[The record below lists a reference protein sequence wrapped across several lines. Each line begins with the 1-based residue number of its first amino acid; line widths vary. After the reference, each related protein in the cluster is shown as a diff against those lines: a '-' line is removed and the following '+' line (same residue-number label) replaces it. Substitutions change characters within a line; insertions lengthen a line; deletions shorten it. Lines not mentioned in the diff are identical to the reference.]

1 MKMGNVSFGGT
12 AAIVTSVA
20 LIFGLDAA
28 TATKSTIVS
37 GLLIV
42 ALADN
47 LTDALSMH
55 VYQEAERR
63 LHSRDAFTATW
74 SNFATRLLLAL
85 TFVALVPSLAARQRG
100 HRFGGLGP
108 LAARGAHLG
117 PRPRAK
123 GQLRDRAGQALRR
136 GARGRPRQ
144 QRDRRFDHVEA
155 PLTITVGCRRA
166 GR

>member
-28 TATKSTIVS
+28 TATKSIIVS

-63 LHSRDAFTATW
+63 FQAREAFVATW
-74 SNFATRLLLAL
+74 SNFVTRLLLAL
-85 TFVALVPSLAARQRG
+85 TFVLLVLLLPLSSAVIASAAWGLSLLVALTWALARERKASFAVELGKHCGAALAVILASRGIGALITAR
-100 HRFGGLGP
+100 LP
-108 LAARGAHLG
+108 
-117 PRPRAK
+117 
-123 GQLRDRAGQALRR
+123 
-136 GARGRPRQ
+136 
-144 QRDRRFDHVEA
+144 
-155 PLTITVGCRRA
+155 
-166 GR
+166 

>member
-20 LIFGLDAA
+20 LVVGLDAA

-55 VYQEAERR
+55 VYQESERR
-63 LHSRDAFTATW
+63 LPSREAFLSTV
-74 SNFATRLLLAL
+74 SNFVARLLLSM
-85 TFVALVPSLAARQRG
+85 TFVLLVMVLPT
-100 HRFGGLGP
+100 
-108 LAARGAHLG
+108 RGAVIASAAWGFGL
-117 PRPRAK
+117 
-123 GQLRDRAGQALRR
+123 L
-136 GARGRPRQ
+136 
-144 QRDRRFDHVEA
+144 VV
-155 PLTITVGCRRA
+155 LTWA
-166 GR
+166 

>member
-28 TATKSTIVS
+28 TATKTTIVS

-55 VYQEAERR
+55 VYQESERR
-63 LHSRDAFTATW
+63 LESREAFIATW
-74 SNFATRLLLAL
+74 SNFVTRLLLAL
-85 TFVALVPSLAARQRG
+85 TFVLLVVLLPIAGAVIASAAWGLLLLIALTWALARERKARFSVELAKHLAAALAVILASRG
-100 HRFGGLGP
+100 I
-108 LAARGAHLG
+108 GAL
-117 PRPRAK
+117 
-123 GQLRDRAGQALRR
+123 
-136 GARGRPRQ
+136 
-144 QRDRRFDHVEA
+144 
-155 PLTITVGCRRA
+155 LTA
-166 GR
+166 SPP

>member
-1 MKMGNVSFGGT
+1 MKIGNVSFGGT

-55 VYQEAERR
+55 IYQESERQLPTR
-63 LHSRDAFTATW
+63 EAFVATV
-74 SNFATRLLLAL
+74 SNFVARLLLSM
-85 TFVALVPSLAARQRG
+85 TFVLLVVVLPTAAAVVASAAW
-100 HRFGGLGP
+100 GLG
-108 LAARGAHLG
+108 L
-117 PRPRAK
+117 
-123 GQLRDRAGQALRR
+123 
-136 GARGRPRQ
+136 
-144 QRDRRFDHVEA
+144 
-155 PLTITVGCRRA
+155 
-166 GR
+166 

>member
-1 MKMGNVSFGGT
+1 MKIANLSFGGT

-55 VYQEAERR
+55 VYEESKRR
-63 LHSRDAFTATW
+63 LPAREAFLATW
-74 SNFATRLLLAL
+74 SNFAARLAVAL
-85 TFVALVPSLAARQRG
+85 TFVLLVVLLPLASAVVASAIW
-100 HRFGGLGP
+100 GLGLLVALTWA
-108 LAARGAHLG
+108 LARERRVGFAAELAKHVAAALAVIVVARGIGILITA
-117 PRPRAK
+117 
-123 GQLRDRAGQALRR
+123 QL
-136 GARGRPRQ
+136 P
-144 QRDRRFDHVEA
+144 
-155 PLTITVGCRRA
+155 
-166 GR
+166 